1 MPSLRDQTD
10 MQNVHFDELPLTGV
24 NEMVHIDEH
33 LFCVSIGI
41 VRNFLLKCQN
51 KPYNYYE

>member
-1 MPSLRDQTD
+1 

-24 NEMVHIDEH
+24 NEMAHIDEH
-33 LFCVSIGI
+33 LFCMSIGM

-51 KPYNYYE
+51 EPYNYYE